1 MIGNS
6 ASESLSS
13 SLQAFNSLLDKR
25 SGPGAL
31 FGGTI
36 EIAALTS
43 LVSTSQLIF
52 TVSLNVVGSISRLGI
67 RERSAFGSGK
77 KRSDSTLAF
86 CSCEM
91 ASCGPSG
98 VLRRGGMA
106 GGSGFLW
113 LRSLA
118 HLSRSQN

>member
-6 ASESLSS
+6 ALESLSS
-13 SLQAFNSLLDKR
+13 LLQAFNSLLNKR

-36 EIAALTS
+36 DIATLTS
-43 LVSTSQLIF
+43 LISTSQLIF
-52 TVSLNVVGSISRLGI
+52 TVSLNVIRSISRLGI

-77 KRSDSTLAF
+77 KRSNSTLAF
-86 CSCEM
+86 YLCEM
-91 ASCGPSG
+91 ASCRPSG

-106 GGSGFLW
+106 GGSGFL
-113 LRSLA
+113 
-118 HLSRSQN
+118 